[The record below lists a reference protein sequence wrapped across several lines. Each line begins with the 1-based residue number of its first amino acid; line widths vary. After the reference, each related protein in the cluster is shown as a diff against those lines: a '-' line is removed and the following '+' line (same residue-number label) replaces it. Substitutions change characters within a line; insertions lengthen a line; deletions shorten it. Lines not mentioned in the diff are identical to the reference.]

1 MSELEAMGTPANG
14 ERILEIDNNLIEDN
28 PFNAGIK
35 LTNIDSLADSLQTN
49 GLIEPIVVYQ
59 KENGKYEIVS
69 GHRRRYA
76 WCGKLGHKT
85 IKCRVVPYQVDPL
98 IRFRQ
103 HAEANT
109 ETRNK
114 DADYWCT
121 EIKNARALLSDLYP
135 KDGDIERV
143 SRISRL
149 LDKDG
154 TKGLGVQSIR
164 RYEAY
169 DRLIPEMK
177 ELTKY
182 GLSAFTLCTA
192 GFKRLDKKQQLKL
205 AKYVSDFYESHYD
218 AGHKRYTVHITRDQF
233 TSLVDRLARNEK
245 LPITNQSRKQTPLAN
260 RILEASGNIER
271 AMSHIKTD
279 ADKQNVKEA
288 IRQVRNSLDEWEK
301 KYLS

>member
-1 MSELEAMGTPANG
+1 MSELEAMGTPADG

-35 LTNIDSLADSLQTN
+35 LTNIGSLADSLQTN

-59 KENGKYEIVS
+59 KGNGKYEIVS
-69 GHRRRYA
+69 GHRRRSA

-85 IKCRVVPYQVDPL
+85 IKCRVVPYQADPL

-135 KDGDIERV
+135 KDGDVERV

-182 GLSAFTLCTA
+182 GLSAFTLCAA

-218 AGHKRYTVHITRDQF
+218 SEHKRYTAHITRAQF
-233 TSLVDRLARNEK
+233 TSLVDRSARNEE
-245 LPITNQSRKQTPLAN
+245 LPITKQFRKQTPLAN

-279 ADKQNVKEA
+279 TDKQNVKEA